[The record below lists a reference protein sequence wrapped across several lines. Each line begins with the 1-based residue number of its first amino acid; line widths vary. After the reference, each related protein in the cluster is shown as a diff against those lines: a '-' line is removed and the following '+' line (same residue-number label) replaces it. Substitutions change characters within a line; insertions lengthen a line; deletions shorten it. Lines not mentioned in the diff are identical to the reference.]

1 MPETDLSTVV
11 ILLSACLGVL
21 FLILMVTVGYSS
33 RLGRIE
39 RLLAQKTDPAGTE
52 AAVETREAVDRR
64 PGGPFDTFLAEDSAR
79 KLLSKKEQSA
89 AYRKWRQE
97 RGMNWSNS

>member
-1 MPETDLSTVV
+1 MPETDLSTVI
-11 ILLSACLGVL
+11 ILPSACVGLL
-21 FLILMVTVGYSS
+21 FVILMVTVGFSA

-39 RLLAQKTDPAGTE
+39 RLLVQKTDSSGTE
-52 AAVETREAVDRR
+52 TTAESREAVDRR
-64 PGGPFDTFLAEDSAR
+64 PGGPFDVFISEDPSR

>member
-11 ILLSACLGVL
+11 ILISACLGVL
-21 FLILMVTVGYSS
+21 FLILMVTVGYSA

-39 RLLAQKTDPAGTE
+39 RLLAQKS
-52 AAVETREAVDRR
+52 ETRGGEPVSEPREPLDRR
-64 PGGPFDTFLAEDSAR
+64 PGGPFDTFLAEDGAR
-79 KLLSKKEQSA
+79 KLLTKKEQAA

>member
-21 FLILMVTVGYSS
+21 FLLLMVAVGYSY

-39 RLLAQKTDPAGTE
+39 RLLAQKPE
-52 AAVETREAVDRR
+52 AAAGESVPETREAVDAR
-64 PGGPFDTFLAEDSAR
+64 PGGPFDTFLAEDGAR
-79 KLLSKKEQSA
+79 KLLTKKEQAA